1 MQPNGQSYICCFGEV
16 LWDLLP
22 AGKQMGGAPMNV
34 AAHLQQLGLSS
45 LIISRVGR
53 DDLGNEIM
61 EWLSKNQFPLKWV
74 QTDVHYP
81 TGKVNVDLTDKN
93 RVAYEIVQPAAWDF
107 IEVSDEMIALVS
119 NSSGIVFGSLACRNQ
134 VSKVSLL
141 KLLEQAPY
149 KIFDVNLRPPH
160 YSQDLVALLLQQ
172 ADMVKMN
179 DEELRLISGWYGLSE
194 RDDRQ
199 VMDYLRSTFN
209 ISLFLV
215 TRGANGAMV
224 LHDSGYFESQGYKVK
239 VADTIGSGDSFLAG
253 FIKMITSGKPIE
265 EALHFA
271 CAVGAIV
278 ATYHGAIPAVTEKE
292 ILKLMEST
300 L

>member
-1 MQPNGQSYICCFGEV
+1 MQPTGQSYICCFGEV

-22 AGKQMGGAPMNV
+22 AGRQMGGAPMNV
-34 AAHLQQLGLSS
+34 AAHLQQMGLSS

-53 DDLGNEIM
+53 DDLGNEII

-74 QTDVHYP
+74 QTDAQYP
-81 TGKVNVDLTDKN
+81 TGKVHVDLTDKN
-93 RVAYEIVQPAAWDF
+93 QVAYEIVQPAAWDF

-134 VSKVSLL
+134 VSRSSLL
-141 KLLEQAPY
+141 KLLEQAPF

-160 YSQDLVALLLQQ
+160 YSQELVELLLQQ

-179 DEELRLISGWYGLSE
+179 DEELRLISGWYGLTE
-194 RDDRQ
+194 RDELQ
-199 VMDYLRSTFN
+199 IMDYLKSTFN
-209 ISLFLV
+209 IRLLLV
-215 TRGANGAMV
+215 TRGGKGAVV
-224 LHDSGYFESQGYKVK
+224 LNDSGFYESTGYKVK

-253 FIKMITSGKPIE
+253 FLKMTTSGKPIE

-271 CAVGAIV
+271 CAIGAIV
-278 ATYHGAIPAVTEKE
+278 ATYHGASPAVTEKE
-292 ILKLMEST
+292 IQNLMDST